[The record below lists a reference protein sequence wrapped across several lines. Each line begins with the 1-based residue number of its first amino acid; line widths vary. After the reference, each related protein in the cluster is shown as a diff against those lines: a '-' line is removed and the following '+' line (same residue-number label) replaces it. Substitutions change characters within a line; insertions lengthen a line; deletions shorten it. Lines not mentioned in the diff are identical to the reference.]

1 MRAPRRLCMV
11 GVSGLGKTTLL
22 RALAPRLPTY
32 RCLTGSTLL
41 RELCGDEFPRFDH
54 LPEARKHEL
63 REAAIRRM
71 VQIQDE
77 SGSHLLC
84 EGHTTLRSRAS
95 GLVEPVFT
103 AEDCA
108 FFRELILLHAPVSLV
123 SARRQA
129 DVTRQRPSAEA
140 IVHEEMAAEAVEC
153 HRIAEQH
160 GLRLHQLD
168 VSDPALEEQ
177 LLRLLMEDA

>member
-1 MRAPRRLCMV
+1 MTPRRLCLV

-22 RALAPRLPTY
+22 RALAPRVPAY

-54 LPEARKHEL
+54 LPEARKREL

-71 VQIQDE
+71 EQIQNE
-77 SGSHLLC
+77 SGLHLLC

-103 AEDCA
+103 AEDCT
-108 FFRELILLHAPVSLV
+108 FFRELILLHAPASLV
-123 SARRQA
+123 SSRRQA
-129 DVTRQRPSAEA
+129 DVTRQRPSAEV
-140 IVHEEMAAEAVEC
+140 IVQEEIAAEAAEC
-153 HRIAEQH
+153 QRIAERH
-160 GLRLHQLD
+160 GLRLHLLNGL
-168 VSDPALEEQ
+168 DPALEE
-177 LLRLLMEDA
+177 RLLHLLEDA